1 MNEAVLRVSNI
12 YIYGFGLLAV
22 LSFLWGSFVFYK
34 KCLESHFEDFHVLDS
49 VVMSAFWAFIVG
61 RLAFVA
67 LNMVTFWNHFPRILL
82 LSNYPGIDR
91 WGVILGIALGVF
103 LSVRK
108 IRARFLDWFD
118 LASLGILSGGAV
130 FLAGLFL
137 LTRDFRYVIL
147 SLLHLGLFIYLWQME
162 DKYRTYEWYRGKR
175 TSARSG
181 FITGFVLSFWGLA
194 FLIER
199 LIFKEVI
206 LWSVI
211 WGGSL
216 LVGGLVL
223 VYIRS
228 GWKKIK

>member
-1 MNEAVLRVSNI
+1 M
-12 YIYGFGLLAV
+12 
-22 LSFLWGSFVFYK
+22 
-34 KCLESHFEDFHVLDS
+34 
-49 VVMSAFWAFIVG
+49 
-61 RLAFVA
+61 
-67 LNMVTFWNHFPRILL
+67 
-82 LSNYPGIDR
+82 
-91 WGVILGIALGVF
+91 ILGIALGVF

-108 IRARFLDWFD
+108 IKARFLDWFD